1 MQVAIVNSPSDP
13 LEVKL
18 NNALSEINSYEYVV
32 KDIKVST
39 VVTPSGSIHCT
50 GIIIYDHKW

>member
-1 MQVAIVNSPSDP
+1 MQVVIVNSQSDSF
-13 LEVKL
+13 EVKL
-18 NNALSEINSYEYVV
+18 NKALSEINSYEYVI

-50 GIIIYDHKW
+50 GTIIYDHKW